1 MWVVVPPQA
10 MPTVSCS
17 GPRVIDGAS
26 GCDMIPWA
34 RCAWGS
40 TPPGATILPVASMM
54 RADAVG
60 SVPGSADRRDALA
73 FDAHVPGA
81 DTLGSDDLS
90 AANHEIEHD
99 GPPFFNRGGPRWPP
113 PSLPQSELRRQ
124 AGARTAVTPTRSP
137 K

>member
-10 MPTVSCS
+10 MPTVSSS
-17 GPRVIDGAS
+17 GPSVSDGAS

-40 TPPGATILPVASMM
+40 TPPGATILPVASMT

-60 SVPGSADRRDALA
+60 SVPGSATAAMRSPSMPTSQAPTP
-73 FDAHVPGA
+73 VG
-81 DTLGSDDLS
+81 GDDLS

-99 GPPFFNRGGPRWPP
+99 GLLLVEGGLDGP
-113 PSLPQSELRRQ
+113 LRASPEKSGC
-124 AGARTAVTPTRSP
+124 AG
-137 K
+137 